1 MGKIENQVINNSH
14 NDFSFTYNI
23 IKNYFK
29 NVKSNKDLKD
39 NFQRFYKFNIDY
51 KTYYIPSDLTTQN
64 SGTNEEL
71 TLHILNKQQDEI
83 LKYDYSNYEES
94 YSQLHNKFINYL
106 KEKANKSHSMF
117 VSKEDKLKRVYQ
129 NFHPN
134 RDFSDSRYFD
144 TLKRPDD
151 INGEYIDN
159 GYR

>member
-1 MGKIENQVINNSH
+1 
-14 NDFSFTYNI
+14 
-23 IKNYFK
+23 
-29 NVKSNKDLKD
+29 
-39 NFQRFYKFNIDY
+39 
-51 KTYYIPSDLTTQN
+51 
-64 SGTNEEL
+64 
-71 TLHILNKQQDEI
+71 
-83 LKYDYSNYEES
+83 
-94 YSQLHNKFINYL
+94 
-106 KEKANKSHSMF
+106 MF